1 MARKHHKS
9 KSHLSRNCASPASEP
24 GPKSRDE
31 IIENERMRLM
41 KAHAILGCVQQAI
54 ESDGVCAGDRP
65 YWPAAIEAAGELV
78 NEVVRSLEALEYAER
93 REALAAEVRE
103 MAAAYGVEPLH

>member
-9 KSHLSRNCASPASEP
+9 KSHPSRNCASPASELDA
-24 GPKSRDE
+24 KTRDE
-31 IIENERMRLM
+31 ILETERMRLM

-78 NEVVRSLEALEYAER
+78 NEAVRRLEDLGYAER
-93 REALAAEVRE
+93 RETLAAEVRE
-103 MAAAYGVEPLH
+103 MAMAYEIAPLH

>member
-9 KSHLSRNCASPASEP
+9 KSRPSRNCASPASEAD
-24 GPKSRDE
+24 PKTRGE

-78 NEVVRSLEALEYAER
+78 NEAVRRLEDLEYAEG
-93 REALAAEVRE
+93 RETLAAGVRE
-103 MAAAYGVEPLH
+103 MAAAYDVAPLH

>member
-9 KSHLSRNCASPASEP
+9 KPHPSRNCASPAREP
-24 GPKSRDE
+24 DAKTRDE
-31 IIENERMRLM
+31 VIESERMRLM
-41 KAHAILGCVQQAI
+41 KAHAILGCVQRAI

-78 NEVVRSLEALEYAER
+78 NEAVRRLEGLGCPER
-93 REALAAEVRE
+93 RKELASGVRE
-103 MAAAYGVEPLH
+103 MAAEYDVVNLH